1 MCVKPE
7 NRNVQY
13 AKSIISANIKTKLFD
28 LDHTMFKPS
37 REQARQLFFDTWH
50 KYRQREILSGI
61 ETIALEV
68 ILLHPEY
75 HHILDDAER
84 YLDKDYLPE
93 MGDTNPFLHMSMHV
107 AIKEQLSINQP
118 IGICERFARLQKN
131 SGDEHTATHQMMEC
145 LAEMIWQA
153 QRTQS
158 APNATIYFECLDR
171 RLNSISQ

>member
-1 MCVKPE
+1 
-7 NRNVQY
+7 
-13 AKSIISANIKTKLFD
+13 
-28 LDHTMFKPS
+28 MFKPS
-37 REQARQLFFDTWH
+37 REQARQLFFQTWK

-68 ILLHPEY
+68 ILQHPEY
-75 HHILDDAER
+75 HRMLDDPDR
-84 YLDKDYLPE
+84 FLDKDYLPE

-131 SGDEHTATHQMMEC
+131 TGSEHAATHQIMEC

-158 APNATIYFECLDR
+158 APDATIYFECLDR
-171 RLNSISQ
+171 QLKSLN

>member
-1 MCVKPE
+1 
-7 NRNVQY
+7 
-13 AKSIISANIKTKLFD
+13 
-28 LDHTMFKPS
+28 MFKPS
-37 REQARQLFFDTWH
+37 REQARQLFFETWR

-61 ETIALEV
+61 ETITLEV

-75 HHILDDAER
+75 HDILNDPER

-131 SGDEHTATHQMMEC
+131 CGSEHAAAHQLMEC

-153 QRTQS
+153 QRAQS
-158 APNATIYFECLDR
+158 APDAAIYFDCLDK
-171 RLNSISQ
+171 RLGFDQLK

>member
-1 MCVKPE
+1 
-7 NRNVQY
+7 
-13 AKSIISANIKTKLFD
+13 
-28 LDHTMFKPS
+28 MFKPS
-37 REQARQLFFDTWH
+37 REQARQLFFDTWR

-75 HHILDDAER
+75 HDILNDPER

-118 IGICERFARLQKN
+118 VGICERFARLQKN
-131 SGDEHTATHQMMEC
+131 CGSEHVAAHQTMEC

-158 APNATIYFECLDR
+158 APDAGIYFDCLDKQ
-171 RLNSISQ
+171 LGSVN